1 MCRLLSVTYN
11 EGAANLFPIKRPRRR
26 GGAKR
31 QGHALQLGNCGGKA
45 GSKLPSPYNAQATIE
60 FLSAEN
66 LYFEDFGH
74 VNRLKTWVWAN
85 ADRADEGLLTT
96 SAYLAFQNPKSLER
110 ARALRK
116 DDTEAERRL
125 SL

>member
-1 MCRLLSVTYN
+1 M
-11 EGAANLFPIKRPRRR
+11 PK
-26 GGAKR
+26 
-31 QGHALQLGNCGGKA
+31 
-45 GSKLPSPYNAQATIE
+45 ATIE
-60 FLSAEN
+60 FPSAEI

-74 VNRLKTWVWAN
+74 VNRLKRWVWAN
-85 ADRADEGLLTT
+85 AGTT

-116 DDTEAERRL
+116 DETEAERRL